1 MTNNT
6 SEGQLNIVFPYKI
19 HMRLKDCSDRKDA
32 VLGLTNEGRDSYFKT
47 LYGDE
52 K

>member
-19 HMRLKDCSDRKDA
+19 SMRLKDITKLNQT
-32 VLGLTNEGRDSYFKT
+32 VHQL
-47 LYGDE
+47 
-52 K
+52 